1 MSVEFCVGI
10 DAMKASEKLSVG
22 LSTGAQLLGVSR
34 ESSS

>member
-10 DAMKASEKLSVG
+10 DAIKAAEKLSVD
-22 LSTGAQLLGVSR
+22 LSTGAQLLGVAR